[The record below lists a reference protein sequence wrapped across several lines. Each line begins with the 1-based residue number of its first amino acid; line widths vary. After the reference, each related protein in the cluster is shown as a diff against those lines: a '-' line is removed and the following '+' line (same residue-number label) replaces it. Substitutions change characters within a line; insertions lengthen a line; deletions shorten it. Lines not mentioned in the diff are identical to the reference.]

1 MKQEII
7 NFILEM
13 ILCYF
18 LLRIQI
24 VCNEEKSTLK
34 TIKCKIVGQW
44 NYSNKFDSVKP
55 HLRKK
60 FDWILLFWARF
71 FVNCAFNLL
80 K

>member
-55 HLRKK
+55 HFCEKNLTE
-60 FDWILLFWARF
+60 FYSFGLVFLLI
-71 FVNCAFNLL
+71 VLSTY
-80 K
+80 